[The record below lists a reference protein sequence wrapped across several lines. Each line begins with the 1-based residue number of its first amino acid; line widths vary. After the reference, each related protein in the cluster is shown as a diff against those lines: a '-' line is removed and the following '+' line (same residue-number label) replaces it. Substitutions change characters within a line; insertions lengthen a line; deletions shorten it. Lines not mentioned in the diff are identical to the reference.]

1 MPCSPVWVSTVRRY
15 FYTNTLRQLDEM
27 PTELRWSRQRQPF
40 ISCFCCPPNVARTIA
55 EASDYAYGRS
65 SAAAWI
71 HLYGA
76 SMLDTELALGSR
88 LKLSQETDYP
98 WDGLV
103 TIRVQEAPRSAF
115 SIKLRVPGW
124 ADGASLAVNG
134 RPWPNTLEPASYV
147 ELHRAWSPGDV
158 VELTLPMRVRVIQ
171 AHPLVEELRNQVAF
185 QRGPIVYCL
194 ESTDLPEGVRILDVR
209 VPREGNWTPRFDPAV
224 LGGAVVLEGRAEA
237 IRERPW
243 NGSLYREQRTG
254 DRRAI
259 DLRLI
264 PYHAWANRGRSEM
277 TVWLPL
283 GS

>member
-1 MPCSPVWVSTVRRY
+1 
-15 FYTNTLRQLDEM
+15 
-27 PTELRWSRQRQPF
+27 
-40 ISCFCCPPNVARTIA
+40 
-55 EASDYAYGRS
+55 
-65 SAAAWI
+65 
-71 HLYGA
+71 
-76 SMLDTELALGSR
+76 MLDTELALGSR

-98 WDGLV
+98 RDGLV
-103 TIRVQEAPRSAF
+103 TIRVHEAPRSAF

-209 VPREGNWTPRFDPAV
+209 VPREGKWTPRFDPAV
-224 LGGAVVLEGRAEA
+224 LGGAVVLEGRAGGHSRA
-237 IRERPW
+237 SLERQP
-243 NGSLYREQRTG
+243 LPRAT
-254 DRRAI
+254 DRRPSR
-259 DLRLI
+259 DRPLLDPVSRLGQSRPLRDDRMAAARLVR
-264 PYHAWANRGRSEM
+264 PAMSASRRRG
-277 TVWLPL
+277 
-283 GS
+283 